1 MHQSNLPQEWEIT
14 KLGNYIFLKNGYA
27 FKTKGYC
34 EKNNNSTPVIRISDI
49 DGIWASDEN
58 AVYTKEI
65 PTGFNVRKGDLLI
78 AMSGATTGKIG
89 IYNGNEPAYQN
100 QRVGNLKLVNEE
112 LGDNCFRNHLI
123 TYLQDDILKL
133 AHGGAQP
140 NIAGKTIENIEIAL
154 PPLAEQTHLAKLLDD
169 LTARVQ
175 KIQESLDKI
184 PALLKTF
191 RQSVLARAVSGELTE
206 KWREKNNCYFS
217 IEDYKLQIGKF
228 EIKAKGLGDVYENN
242 TWLSCQLGHLF
253 SVQSGKGLTS
263 EKMCGGHI
271 PVYGGNGITGYHNEQ
286 NIDEETIV
294 IGRVGFYCGSIHLTS
309 KDAWVTDNALIVSF
323 PKNCINKKFAYY
335 LLLSM
340 NLGKQS
346 ASTAQPVI
354 SGAKIYPI
362 SMKIPPYE
370 EQKQIV
376 AQVEHYFGLADEI
389 ERQTKQAQE
398 KVNYL
403 TQSILAKAFRGELTA
418 NWRIANQAL
427 ISGENSA
434 KALLAKIESEVKKEK
449 KK

>member
-206 KWREKNNCYFS
+206 KWREENGV
-217 IEDYKLQIGKF
+217 EF
-228 EIKAKGLGDVYENN
+228 EWGE
-242 TWLSCQLGHLF
+242 
-253 SVQSGKGLTS
+253 
-263 EKMCGGHI
+263 
-271 PVYGGNGITGYHNEQ
+271 
-286 NIDEETIV
+286 
-294 IGRVGFYCGSIHLTS
+294 S
-309 KDAWVTDNALIVSF
+309 KV
-323 PKNCINKKFAYY
+323 K
-335 LLLSM
+335 
-340 NLGKQS
+340 NLGKIITGNTPSRKESLYYENGVFPFFKPTDLDMGYFLDTSSELISEKAKLKTRNFPRNSILITCIGATIGKTAFSRIDGTCNQQINVIIPS
-346 ASTAQPVI
+346 YKFIPNWIYFLMISPQLQQKIKMNAGSTTL
-354 SGAKIYPI
+354 PI
-362 SMKIPPYE
+362 LNKSKFSNLDIVVPPYE

-376 AQVEHYFGLADEI
+376 VQVEHYFALADEI
-389 ERQTKQAQE
+389 EAQTKQAQE

-403 TQSILAKAFRGELTA
+403 TQTILAKAFRGELTA
-418 NWRIANQAL
+418 NWRAANQAV

-434 KALLAKIESEVKKEK
+434 KALLAKIENEMKKGK
-449 KK
+449 RK

>member
-154 PPLAEQTHLAKLLDD
+154 PPLAEQTHLANLLDD
-169 LTARVQ
+169 LTTRVQ
-175 KIQESLDKI
+175 KIQESLNRI
-184 PALLKTF
+184 PELLKTF
-191 RQSVLARAVSGELTE
+191 RQSVLARAVSGELTAE
-206 KWREKNNCYFS
+206 WRGTF
-217 IEDYKLQIGKF
+217 DYKEKDGFI
-228 EIKAKGLGDVYENN
+228 
-242 TWLSCQLGHLF
+242 F
-253 SVQSGKGLTS
+253 SSDWT
-263 EKMCGGHI
+263 
-271 PVYGGNGITGYHNEQ
+271 
-286 NIDEETIV
+286 
-294 IGRVGFYCGSIHLTS
+294 
-309 KDAWVTDNALIVSF
+309 VS
-323 PKNCINKKFAYY
+323 
-335 LLLSM
+335 
-340 NLGKQS
+340 NLGKEFNYGKCQKKNPDEIFS
-346 ASTAQPVI
+346 DEWVLELEDIEKDTSKLLVKVYNSERKVKSTKNIFEKGDVLYGKLRPYLN
-354 SGAKIYPI
+354 KIILADDNGVCTTEIIPIKTNDKILKNYLFYWLKSPYFSNFVNQLTYGINMPRLGTADGKKILFVYPNL
-362 SMKIPPYE
+362 E
-370 EQKQIV
+370 EQQQIV
-376 AQVEHYFGLADEI
+376 HQVEHYFALADEI
-389 ERQTKQAQE
+389 EHQTKLAQE

-418 NWRIANQAL
+418 NWRAANQAV

-434 KALLAKIESEVKKEK
+434 KALLAKIENELKKGK
-449 KK
+449 K

>member
-34 EKNNNSTPVIRISDI
+34 EKNNNNSTPVIRISDI

-169 LTARVQ
+169 LTARVH

-206 KWREKNNCYFS
+206 KWREDNGVAFEWESKKLGEYLILKNGFAFKTKDYCEKSDDTIPIIRISDIDGKFSTSENAIHTKFEVSNFNVRQGDLLIAMSGATTGKMGIYIGDEPAYQNQRVGNMKFLDETGNNSFRNILMFSLQQQIFDLAHGGAQPNISGKS
-217 IEDYKLQIGKF
+217 IEN
-228 EIKAKGLGDVYENN
+228 IKIL
-242 TWLSCQLGHLF
+242 L
-253 SVQSGKGLTS
+253 
-263 EKMCGGHI
+263 
-271 PVYGGNGITGYHNEQ
+271 P
-286 NIDEETIV
+286 
-294 IGRVGFYCGSIHLTS
+294 
-309 KDAWVTDNALIVSF
+309 AL
-323 PKNCINKKFAYY
+323 
-335 LLLSM
+335 
-340 NLGKQS
+340 
-346 ASTAQPVI
+346 
-354 SGAKIYPI
+354 
-362 SMKIPPYE
+362 E
-370 EQKQIV
+370 EQTQIV
-376 AQVEHYFGLADEI
+376 DKVEHYFALADEI
-389 ERQTKQAQE
+389 ERQTKLAQE

-418 NWRIANQAL
+418 NWRAANQAV

-434 KALLAKIESEVKKEK
+434 KALLQKIEAEMKMGKK
-449 KK
+449 